1 MIYYKGYYSLGLTG
15 YELWVDDDDLRDDT
29 MHVLFVGTDQEQVAK
44 RYKIQ
49 FRNKVHVR
57 QFVRV
62 HGRRIYLDQVTHV

>member
-1 MIYYKGYYSLGLTG
+1 MIYSKAYYSMGQVG
-15 YELWVDDDDLRDDT
+15 YELWINDDDLRDDT
-29 MHVLFVGTDQEQVAK
+29 MHVLFVGTDKEQVAR

-62 HGRRIYLDQVTHV
+62 LGRSIYLDECMRV